1 MKTIARI
8 ATATVAAIVSVFI
21 ASPAFAHDAPEK
33 YNPADQ
39 FSTVND
45 PLQVGA
51 ILLCGAILLII
62 VLLLAQWI
70 GSAFNK
76 KA

>member
-8 ATATVAAIVSVFI
+8 ATAIIAAVASVFI
-21 ASPAFAHDAPEK
+21 AAPAFAHDAPEK
-33 YNPADQ
+33 YNPADA
-39 FSTVND
+39 FSTVD
-45 PLQVGA
+45 HPLQVGA
-51 ILLCGAILLII
+51 ILLCGAILLIL

-70 GSAFNK
+70 GSAFTK